1 MAKQPRSWWPARGET
16 RASKRHD
23 KVALGDEQ
31 VVGPYD
37 EESCGRVVS
46 KPAKAGTSGSR
57 APTARAKATDGAKSL
72 ERSTQEPAGVVG
84 AERPHSPSL
93 NRRDPSRPRRF
104 WPQVAGLGCPGA
116 AKPITGGPGKWWS
129 AERKSE
135 EAIAVAMIGGTTEP
149 VVAKGL

>member
-1 MAKQPRSWWPARGET
+1 MMRIPAAEHLVEAGAELAVAVCVLTSGGGLAGGSPVGVMAKQPRSWWPARGET

-57 APTARAKATDGAKSL
+57 APTARAKANG
-72 ERSTQEPAGVVG
+72 R
-84 AERPHSPSL
+84 
-93 NRRDPSRPRRF
+93 
-104 WPQVAGLGCPGA
+104 C
-116 AKPITGGPGKWWS
+116 
-129 AERKSE
+129 E
-135 EAIAVAMIGGTTEP
+135 E
-149 VVAKGL
+149 L